1 MPKNFTTET
10 AKGQMQEKLDGWL
23 FNELLL
29 NVRKFCNYSQE
40 TMGEKLGVSGG
51 TISAYETKR
60 MKPSIDVIVKFF
72 ELFNVTL
79 FTNPQQKNADFVFA
93 RDR

>member
-1 MPKNFTTET
+1 MPKTLFSE
-10 AKGQMQEKLDGWL
+10 AVKCQKQEKLDGWL

-29 NVRKFCNYSQE
+29 EVRKFCNYSQE
-40 TMGEKLGVSGG
+40 TMGEKLGVSGC
-51 TISAYETKR
+51 TIGAYENKKI
-60 MKPSIDVIVKFF
+60 KPSVDVIIKLF